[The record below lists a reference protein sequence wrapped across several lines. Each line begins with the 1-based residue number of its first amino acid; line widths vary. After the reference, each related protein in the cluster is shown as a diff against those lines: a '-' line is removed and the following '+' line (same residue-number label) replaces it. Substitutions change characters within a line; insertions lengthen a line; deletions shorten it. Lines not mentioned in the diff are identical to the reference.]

1 MAQQMLP
8 DSALLGVEAV
18 AELLGVSTR
27 TVWDLRAQGRFAPAT
42 KVGRRVFWRREKI
55 TAWLELQTEDS
66 KQDSK
71 Q

>member
-1 MAQQMLP
+1 MSKQTQG
-8 DSALLGVEAV
+8 DSALLDVDAV
-18 AELLGVSTR
+18 AEILGVSTR
-27 TVWDLRAQGRFAPAT
+27 TIWDLRAQGRFAPAT
-42 KVGRRVFWRREKI
+42 KVGRRVLWRREKI